1 MGRLLTTLVGTC
13 VLAMV
18 LAIPVPLAVVPAKA
32 PLPAEAIAL
41 SSRPPPSV
49 WVNQWVNDPKDAV
62 PVDKD
67 GGEKEIKV
75 NKHKMEEENPVNK
88 EQPEM
93 PQEDTFANDALV
105 LGAPPKLNADGSS
118 KSTPPSGLKDKY
130 KSKWEIAVMSLDS
143 GGTRAAK
150 VDPSFM
156 DTNAPNLPELTTGSD
171 AVSGTAKTPVPEFS
185 KPEVQSIAAEEV
197 PKTTAYYA
205 ATEEGPSFSDIEK
218 AKAVLEAASKVATSQ
233 KALADLNNPNSN
245 ALSMS
250 DFNGPS
256 NFTREYRTFE
266 SAGVLN
272 VTIICPTVRRFR
284 KDGSPAPWYLKPMV
298 EKLYRDLIPVDRDS
312 GLVKFLILNS
322 DKEPQKHKEAIEIG
336 NIPGGKVLEK
346 PSYDQYLGEAIANSA
361 KSEDLGGHVLEDGRS
376 VGQETMKWVSAE
388 NLDGAHLFDK
398 AAEMSPWVLFM
409 EDDVKP
415 TSNFLYKLTEAARYL
430 ESKPDML
437 FLDLYTPKVDWKP
450 GSENVQNYDKG
461 PYDYFCC
468 TQAMLFKSENVRGV
482 GEYWRQ
488 HATEPVDD
496 NLVKYMREGGH
507 PDKVYATWPNLIEH
521 VGAYSSNPDKS
532 TGLVEHESAWF
543 DSS

>member
-67 GGEKEIKV
+67 GGEKAIKV

-88 EQPEM
+88 EQ

-233 KALADLNNPNSN
+233 KALTDLNNPNSN

-322 DKEPQKHKEAIEIG
+322 DKEPSKHIEAVELDTINGVQVLQKE
-336 NIPGGKVLEK
+336 
-346 PSYDQYLGEAIANSA
+346 SYEQILSDQFALSA
-361 KSEDLGGHVLEDGRS
+361 KSYEDEGYMMEDGRL
-376 VGQETMKWVSAE
+376 VAKDTIRWVSAE
-388 NLDGAHLFDK
+388 NLDGAYLMEK
-398 AAEMSPWVLFM
+398 AMAMSEWVLFL
-409 EDDVKP
+409 EDDIEP
-415 TSNFLYKLTEAARYL
+415 TSGALYKMTQAARAL
-430 ESKPDML
+430 EQNTDML
-437 FLDLYTPKVDWKP
+437 FLDLYTPHVDWHPGCDNVEHLKP
-450 GSENVQNYDKG
+450 YNF
-461 PYDYFCC
+461 FCC
-468 TQAMLFKSENVRGV
+468 TQAMLFKSSDVGGV
-482 GEYWRQ
+482 ADYWKT

-496 NLVKYMREGGH
+496 NLREYMKMVNLGA
-507 PDKVYATWPNLIEH
+507 YAVRPSIFQH

-532 TGLVEHESAWF
+532 TGIVEHTAVEWSP
-543 DSS
+543 

>member
-1 MGRLLTTLVGTC
+1 MGSALICLVAMASVGPTIAMPALDNQKVASIKELIEHSSTTDKANEPGAAGSPAADAGHGDMNGWKDPKATGVVQQVEVIPQADLKASDKENAAKPGE
-13 VLAMV
+13 VLK
-18 LAIPVPLAVVPAKA
+18 PK
-32 PLPAEAIAL
+32 PAEAAAA
-41 SSRPPPSV
+41 PVAP
-49 WVNQWVNDPKDAV
+49 V
-62 PVDKD
+62 P
-67 GGEKEIKV
+67 GS
-75 NKHKMEEENPVNK
+75 
-88 EQPEM
+88 
-93 PQEDTFANDALV
+93 A
-105 LGAPPKLNADGSS
+105 PKLAAAEEASS
-118 KSTPPSGLKDKY
+118 TQATNGD
-130 KSKWEIAVMSLDS
+130 E
-143 GGTRAAK
+143 
-150 VDPSFM
+150 SFM
-156 DTNAPNLPELTTGSD
+156 DANHPVAPS
-171 AVSGTAKTPVPEFS
+171 TASKAGGQYSTESVVTP
-185 KPEVQSIAAEEV
+185 KAAEDKSAV
-197 PKTTAYYA
+197 KTWS
-205 ATEEGPSFSDIEK
+205 ATGGDSSAP
-218 AKAVLEAASKVATSQ
+218 ASSS
-233 KALADLNNPNSN
+233 NINP
-245 ALSMS
+245 
-250 DFNGPS
+250 
-256 NFTREYRTFE
+256 
-266 SAGVLN
+266 GVLD
-272 VTIICPTVRRFR
+272 VTIVCPTVRRFL
-284 KDGSPAPWYLKPMV
+284 KDGGDAPRYLEPAIHKMYDEMTEADK
-298 EKLYRDLIPVDRDS
+298 KS
-312 GLVKFLILNS
+312 GRVKFLILNS

-415 TSNFLYKLTEAARYL
+415 TNNFLYKLTEAARYL

-461 PYDYFCC
+461 TYDYFCC

-532 TGLVEHESAWF
+532 TGIVEHESAWF
-543 DSS
+543 DKS